1 MAIYLDHAATTPLR
15 PEVLAAMTPYLDGVF
30 GNPSSAH
37 VFGRVAREALDDAHA
52 RLARAIG
59 GDPREVV
66 FTSGGS
72 EANNLAVKGAAWAG
86 RARGHRIVTTP
97 IEHHAVGHS
106 LSHLEKF
113 GFEVHEVP
121 VDRYGRVDPA
131 DIERAITDRTI
142 LVSVMLGNNEVGTI
156 QPIADI
162 AAIVRAHRGI
172 LFHVDAVQAAPWLD
186 LDVSTLGAD
195 LVALAAH
202 KVEGPKGTGALW
214 IRKGTHILAQQHG
227 GTQERHRRAG
237 TENVAGAVGMAA
249 AFELRAAER
258 APLAARVREQRE
270 RLQAA
275 MLAVDGVELTGHPV
289 DRLPHILS
297 VIAHGTDG
305 GSVAQALD
313 LAGIAVSTGSAC
325 TTGSTEV
332 SHVLSAMAYPDEE
345 ARGSLRVSLGRT
357 TTDADIDEAIRIVPG
372 ELRRMMTVGTAT
384 RQPEGSGPVPVGP
397 GPVVTAT

>member
-1 MAIYLDHAATTPLR
+1 
-15 PEVLAAMTPYLDGVF
+15 LA
-30 GNPSSAH
+30 
-37 VFGRVAREALDDAHA
+37 
-52 RLARAIG
+52 
-59 GDPREVV
+59 
-66 FTSGGS
+66 
-72 EANNLAVKGAAWAG
+72 
-86 RARGHRIVTTP
+86 
-97 IEHHAVGHS
+97 
-106 LSHLEKF
+106 HLEKF

-131 DIERAITDRTI
+131 DIEHAITDRTI
-142 LVSVMLGNNEVGTI
+142 LVSVMLGNNEVGTL

-162 AAIVRAHRGI
+162 AAIIRARRGI
-172 LFHVDAVQAAPWLD
+172 LFHVDAVQAAPWLE
-186 LDVSTLGAD
+186 LEVSTLGAD

-237 TENVAGAVGMAA
+237 TENVAGAVGMAT
-249 AFELRAAER
+249 AFELRVAER
-258 APLAARVREQRE
+258 TKLAARVRRQRE

-275 MLAVDGVELTGHPV
+275 MLKVEGVELTGHPV

-297 VIAHGTDG
+297 VIVHGTDG
-305 GSVAQALD
+305 GSVALALD

-357 TTDADIDEAIRIVPG
+357 TTDAEIDEAVRIIPQ
-372 ELRRMMTVGTAT
+372 ELRRMMEAAPGVETPDEPAVVSVAAAGTVTGA
-384 RQPEGSGPVPVGP
+384 
-397 GPVVTAT
+397 